1 MSSSDFRLKLVFRQT
16 VGGGLYSQG
25 ESNGVPNVNASD
37 ENHEHFSIMQNLD
50 DYTYEFT
57 YGSSTFNAYHF
68 VMISYD
74 KVTNNGIDSYIQK
87 KRQEWIQNTNPNTT
101 SANPGYTHS
110 YLQPDYTSYSWNGL
124 AISSQSSNTILDG
137 SPDDNSSWWYSIGT
151 ITLHNGGIPSIDGH
165 VADRVE
171 LYMFYNPNEMKNDF
185 SSSTLSVSGTLD
197 IGGEFFSQDL
207 IGEIKM
213 FPPTVNHFS
222 LFESFLPCD
231 GRTIKSIHL
240 KGQYQKLIDYL
251 KGSTGHS
258 SVQIPN
264 YNSNHYLIC
273 DLSKTYNDSFN
284 NGSRIDVNHIP
295 SHNHSVTTGV
305 GYNSMNLAYTINNT
319 PSIDVSTNFL
329 HNFQNIA
336 LGKNYNHK
344 TTTHNGGTFNAGSG
358 NRHSKRHEHAVQRS
372 SINSIFTSQRKYI
385 ETLTINAVPTL
396 DDTNSNIP
404 SNFNIDISGINTQN
418 IQYNDSSITSNVESN
433 VNHLPSSVG
442 MMYYIRYK

>member
-16 VGGGLYSQG
+16 VGGGLYTTG
-25 ESNGVPNVNASD
+25 ETNGVPNVNASD

-101 SANPGYTHS
+101 SANPGYTDD
-110 YLQPDYTSYSWNGL
+110 YLQPDYTTNVWAGL
-124 AISSQSSNTILDG
+124 AISDQSSNTILDG
-137 SPDDNSSWWYSIGT
+137 SPGHGSWWYSIGT
-151 ITLHNGGIPSIDGH
+151 ITLHNGGIPSIDDH

-273 DLSKTYNDSFN
+273 DTSKSYNDSLN
-284 NGSRIDVNHIP
+284 TGSVINVDHIP
-295 SHNHSVTTGV
+295 SHNHSVTATGV
-305 GYNSMNLAYTINNT
+305 GYNSMNLAYRINNS
-319 PSIDVSTNFL
+319 PNINVSTNFN
-329 HNFQNIA
+329 HNFENEA
-336 LGKNYNHK
+336 LGKRYNDR
-344 TTTHNGGTFNAGSG
+344 TDTHDGGVFSAGDG
-358 NRHSKRHEHAVQRS
+358 NRHSRRHDHAVQRS
-372 SINSIFTSQRKYI
+372 YINSTFQAQRKFQKDLSI
-385 ETLTINAVPTL
+385 QNVPTL
-396 DDTNSNIP
+396 DNGNSSIP
-404 SNFNIDISGINTQN
+404 SNFDIDISGINTQN
-418 IQYNDSSITSNVESN
+418 IQYNDSSISTNTDTSISHV
-433 VNHLPSSVG
+433 PSSVG
-442 MMYYIRYK
+442 MLYYIRYK